1 MVSQFISTDKVPLL
15 TEIDFAFPEGTHAI
29 GRLDIN
35 SEGLLLLTTNKK
47 ITRLLFQDSKPH
59 ERVYLVMVRNIV
71 GEERLQ
77 QIRNGVSIRI
87 GKDAYYTTPPCD
99 VTVIDN
105 ITDYINFGYQPT
117 EYVPYTWLRIP
128 LAEGKF
134 RQVRKMVAAIHH
146 TCIRLVRYSIE
157 DIKLGNI
164 KPGEVYE
171 MNETEFFDKLKLD
184 KSKA

>member
-1 MVSQFISTDKVPLL
+1 MVSQFISTDNVPLL
-15 TEIDFAFPEGTHAI
+15 NEIDFAFPEGTHAI

-71 GEERLQ
+71 SKERLQ
-77 QIRNGVSIRI
+77 QIRSGVSIRI
-87 GKDAYYTTPPCD
+87 GKDTYYTTPVCD
-99 VTVIDN
+99 VSIVNN
-105 ITDYINFGYQPT
+105 IADYINFGYVPK

-157 DIKLGNI
+157 DLILYDLQ
-164 KPGEVYE
+164 PGKVREIG
-171 MNETEFFDKLKLD
+171 ETEFFDKLKLD
-184 KSKA
+184 KNKM